1 MTAGMTFVMV
11 IIVLLH
17 SSLKSAKKRKKN
29 REKLPNGATRKCL
42 IKRVV
47 FSLRFNR
54 CNHSKNKS
62 IWYCELFPKFL
73 REINFTNFFPKLE
86 HYVDVSRVTYL
97 VHDVVVGEN
106 YFYHLG
112 LEVWVVYG
120 GIQHNPHQVGA
131 VGVAVDPHSTPA
143 YSQ

>member
-1 MTAGMTFVMV
+1 MVQRENASSKELILAFVL
-11 IIVLLH
+11 IV
-17 SSLKSAKKRKKN
+17 
-29 REKLPNGATRKCL
+29 ATTQ
-42 IKRVV
+42 
-47 FSLRFNR
+47 
-54 CNHSKNKS
+54 NKS
-62 IWYCELFPKFL
+62 ILFCELFPKFL
-73 REINFTNFFPKLE
+73 REINFTNFFPNLE

-143 YSQ
+143 YFQSVGNFLQHHKRKYLNELDLYGR

>member
-11 IIVLLH
+11 IIVLLQ
-17 SSLKSAKKRKKN
+17 SPLKYAKKCKKI
-29 REKLPNGATRKCL
+29 REKFYSLQPLKTKAFDIVNFSPNFY
-42 IKRVV
+42 V
-47 FSLRFNR
+47 
-54 CNHSKNKS
+54 KS
-62 IWYCELFPKFL
+62 ISRNFPP
-73 REINFTNFFPKLE
+73 NLE

-143 YSQ
+143 CFQ

>member
-17 SSLKSAKKRKKN
+17 SSLKSAKKCKKKF

-42 IKRVV
+42 IKRVD

-62 IWYCELFPKFL
+62 ILFCELFPKFL
-73 REINFTNFFPKLE
+73 REINFTNFFPKFRALCRRE
-86 HYVDVSRVTYL
+86 QGHIPGSRCCGG
-97 VHDVVVGEN
+97 GELLLS
-106 YFYHLG
+106 LG
-112 LEVWVVYG
+112 LG
-120 GIQHNPHQVGA
+120 GVG
-131 VGVAVDPHSTPA
+131 GLWG
-143 YSQ
+143 YSA

>member
-17 SSLKSAKKRKKN
+17 SSLKSAKKCKKI
-29 REKLPNGATRKCL
+29 REKLPNGAMRKCL
-42 IKRVV
+42 IKRVD
-47 FSLRFNR
+47 FSLCLNR
-54 CNHSKNKS
+54 CNHSKQQHL
-62 IWYCELFPKFL
+62 ILWTFPQIFTWNQFHDFL
-73 REINFTNFFPKLE
+73 PNFE

-143 YSQ
+143 YFQ

>member
-1 MTAGMTFVMV
+1 MVQRENASSKELFLAFVL
-11 IIVLLH
+11 IVATTQKTKAFDIVNF
-17 SSLKSAKKRKKN
+17 S
-29 REKLPNGATRKCL
+29 PNFY
-42 IKRVV
+42 V
-47 FSLRFNR
+47 
-54 CNHSKNKS
+54 KS
-62 IWYCELFPKFL
+62 ISRIFSP
-73 REINFTNFFPKLE
+73 NLE

-131 VGVAVDPHSTPA
+131 VGVAVDPHSIPA
-143 YSQ
+143 YFL